1 MKQGTV
7 KSHLLQQAEALAKD
21 CTAFAESLK
30 QQRDCQDVVLQIMQ
44 LAMMNK
50 DVIHIHVDY
59 HAHVDVLGVCVQ
71 EAETDYQIQQGF
83 IHKQRIH
90 QLMNRVEGDTPPLTQ
105 LLELEDKLLELIAE
119 AKDKL
124 EVAA

>member
-30 QQRDCQDVVLQIMQ
+30 QKRDCQDVVLQIIQ

-50 DVIHIHVDY
+50 EVIHIFVHY
-59 HAHVDVLGVCVQ
+59 EAHVDLLTVRVRDV
-71 EAETDYQIQQGF
+71 ETDYDGMQSC
-83 IHKQRIH
+83 IHRVDIS
-90 QLMNRVEGDTPPLTQ
+90 LTRNRYEDDATPLTQ

>member
-21 CTAFAESLK
+21 CTAFAKSLK
-30 QQRDCQDVVLQIMQ
+30 QKRDCQDVVLQIIQ

-50 DVIHIHVDY
+50 DVIHIHAHY
-59 HAHVDVLGVCVQ
+59 EAHVDLLSVRALDV
-71 EAETDYQIQQGF
+71 ETDYDGIQSN
-83 IHKQRIH
+83 IHRVDIS
-90 QLMNRVEGDTPPLTQ
+90 LTRNRYEDDATPLTQ

>member
-1 MKQGTV
+1 MKQRTV

-30 QQRDCQDVVLQIMQ
+30 QKRDCQDVVLQIIQ

-50 DVIHIHVDY
+50 DVIHIHADY
-59 HAHVDVLGVCVQ
+59 EAHVDLLSVRVLDV
-71 EAETDYQIQQGF
+71 ETDYDGIQSY
-83 IHKQRIH
+83 IHRVDIS
-90 QLMNRVEGDTPPLTQ
+90 LTRNRYEDDATPLTQ

>member
-1 MKQGTV
+1 MKQRTV

-30 QQRDCQDVVLQIMQ
+30 QKRDCQDVVLQIIQ

-50 DVIHIHVDY
+50 DVIHIHADY
-59 HAHVDVLGVCVQ
+59 HPHVDVLYVCVQ
-71 EAETDYQIQQGF
+71 DAKTDYKNQQES
-83 IHKQRIH
+83 IHTKRIDL
-90 QLMNRVEGDTPPLTQ
+90 LMNCADGDTPPLSQ